1 MMAKQGI
8 DLQYKRM
15 SLRVILLL
23 HSFRRTV
30 VFDFSLG
37 SCPVWSQVLGH
48 PTALGLGFSFWNGL
62 KSNQIRVDYSKK
74 LCATITFCRIV
85 FIIDQRVGV
94 NGCFSPTHLNK
105 NTQRLIIITKVLLMN
120 QAYY

>member
-37 SCPVWSQVLGH
+37 FCPVWSQDLGH
-48 PTALGLGFSFWNGL
+48 PTALGIGFSFWSGL
-62 KSNQIRVDYSKK
+62 KSNQIRVDYSKN
-74 LCATITFCRIV
+74 FV
-85 FIIDQRVGV
+85 
-94 NGCFSPTHLNK
+94 P
-105 NTQRLIIITKVLLMN
+105 LLHF
-120 QAYY
+120 AG